1 MAVKAKIKNPPDKKD
16 PPKREP
22 IVVSDINDPRLKAYQ
37 DSLNLYNLNR
47 NYINANNKQVLIG
60 TKALKTPN
68 LTQEQ
73 YGNLIIPSLEKAISA
88 FEKFVDYKRISN
100 IPNEPSELVERLQ
113 HAGDIGNYNI
123 VKTKTKAYKK
133 PVQPVIFKAKEKEKI
148 EKIEPTA
155 KKITFEKSGITP
167 KKEPSKIKDKELI
180 YRVEY
185 YDPEKKQMTH
195 QMFASEKEGSMFQKG
210 LSSVNQLYGTKGYY
224 VKSPSK

>member
-1 MAVKAKIKNPPDKKD
+1 MAIKAKIKNPPDKKE

-37 DSLNLYNLNR
+37 DSLSAYRYSVNA
-47 NYINANNKQVLIG
+47 INQAKQKITSDFDEG
-60 TKALKTPN
+60 YDSPN
-68 LTQEQ
+68 LDNYYVGQ
-73 YGNLIIPSLEKAISA
+73 KR
-88 FEKFVDYKRISN
+88 FVPPRFGTDKKIK
-100 IPNEPSELVERLQ
+100 P
-113 HAGDIGNYNI
+113 
-123 VKTKTKAYKK
+123 VKTYYRIGRDLGIQLPVYKK

-155 KKITFEKSGITP
+155 KKITFEKSEVAP
-167 KKEPSKIKDKELI
+167 KKEPSKIKDKELT

-195 QMFASEKEGSMFQKG
+195 QMFASEKEGSLFQKG